1 MYRGLAWGYDPRII
15 LNDLRLQLRAKQP
28 EGYDWASLVAY
39 AALPH
44 NLELQLSHVRFERIS
59 RSIEQTLK
67 LLDAYIDEQLETQ
80 HQLRHD
86 NAESQERRALA
97 ESRRKDAL
105 RHLQRLLSQT
115 PTRRRTQRSQIHGL
129 LASTEKRRA
138 GMALVHSAADEWGAD
153 EFDADF
159 TEALRSAAYHYGKAY
174 EEDPSQTWALTQQL
188 SLSVLLDGVRA
199 LESRTWNAAVALSER
214 DLRAP
219 NRERQLWALA
229 NLVELYLLATLAVPK
244 PTVTTSEARESAL
257 KYAHELREMGGKI
270 KVLFSANRQIRR
282 YSALREVSR
291 ASAGGRTA
299 SP

>member
-1 MYRGLAWGYDPRII
+1 MDGKRLASLLRVYRDGSVDAPSGPTVVTIASCDSGQQGTVIGAGASVAHELHEAGIPFVVAAQFPLTFEASVLMARVMYRGLAWGYDPRII

-28 EGYDWASLVAY
+28 DGYDWASLVAY

-44 NLELQLSHVRFERIS
+44 NLELQLSPVRFERIS

-138 GMALVHSAADEWGAD
+138 GMALVHSAAD
-153 EFDADF
+153 
-159 TEALRSAAYHYGKAY
+159 AAGC
-174 EEDPSQTWALTQQL
+174 
-188 SLSVLLDGVRA
+188 
-199 LESRTWNAAVALSER
+199 
-214 DLRAP
+214 
-219 NRERQLWALA
+219 
-229 NLVELYLLATLAVPK
+229 
-244 PTVTTSEARESAL
+244 
-257 KYAHELREMGGKI
+257 
-270 KVLFSANRQIRR
+270 RR
-282 YSALREVSR
+282 V
-291 ASAGGRTA
+291 
-299 SP
+299 